1 MIASGMTLISL
12 NPYSNGR
19 YSMRLWERDLTEMP
33 SVGLNPY
40 SNGRYSMSIDKD
52 ALVAEI
58 ERS

>member
-33 SVGLNPY
+33 SVGFNPY

-52 ALVAEI
+52 ALVA
-58 ERS
+58 